1 MIVTSPAPNPNTH
14 GGDIGSVVVARFGAA
29 KDAIGHFGAA
39 IPAVEA
45 KYAVGLGD
53 HMPSLDVTQTCPTD
67 HTRFDMSCVE
77 LRFQLADLTVTKRHH
92 FVLTIRTGLGL
103 LSSAPGTGTPPL
115 SSTRIDCRSS
125 LERDLG
131 KHAGVAAN
139 TVSRF
144 ENGMGTTVATLS
156 QLQRALEE
164 AGVVFIPA
172 DESGGP
178 GIRLKR
184 GRRFD

>member
-1 MIVTSPAPNPNTH
+1 MLQIRM
-14 GGDIGSVVVARFGAA
+14 ARAA
-29 KDAIGHFGAA
+29 LKWG
-39 IPAVEA
+39 V
-45 KYAVGLGD
+45 
-53 HMPSLDVTQTCPTD
+53 
-67 HTRFDMSCVE
+67 
-77 LRFQLADLTVTKRHH
+77 
-92 FVLTIRTGLGL
+92 
-103 LSSAPGTGTPPL
+103 
-115 SSTRIDCRSS
+115 
-125 LERDLG
+125 RDLG

>member
-1 MIVTSPAPNPNTH
+1 M
-14 GGDIGSVVVARFGAA
+14 ARAA
-29 KDAIGHFGAA
+29 LKWG
-39 IPAVEA
+39 V
-45 KYAVGLGD
+45 
-53 HMPSLDVTQTCPTD
+53 
-67 HTRFDMSCVE
+67 
-77 LRFQLADLTVTKRHH
+77 
-92 FVLTIRTGLGL
+92 
-103 LSSAPGTGTPPL
+103 
-115 SSTRIDCRSS
+115 
-125 LERDLG
+125 RDLR